1 MDANGLRAAFTRY
14 FAERGHSIV
23 PSASLIPHDPSV
35 LFTIAGM
42 VPFKPY
48 FLGEEPP
55 PWPRAT
61 SIQKCFRTPDIE
73 IIGTDTYHCTFFEML
88 GNFSFGDYFK
98 AEAIPL
104 AWELL
109 TEVFGLDGDR
119 LWITVHDS
127 DDEAEQLWID
137 KVGVRPERI
146 QRMGDAD
153 NFWAMGDTG
162 PCGPDSEIFMDL
174 GASYGDDGGPKHGG
188 DARFVEIWNLVFM
201 QYNRDAQGALSE
213 LPRKNIDTGMGLE
226 RVLPVVQGLDS
237 VFDTD
242 LFRPIIDTAASILGK
257 GYGADPVTDVALRV
271 LADHGRAFSMLVAD
285 GVLPAN
291 EGRGYVLRRVVRR
304 AVLAARRAGVD
315 KPVGPALVQAA
326 TDVLGDAYPALRAQH
341 DLIVNVV
348 AREEAGFDRTLRSGL
363 GRLEE
368 ALAGGGTVLP
378 GDVAF
383 VLHDTHGFPVELTEE
398 LARDAGV
405 EVDRA
410 GFDAAMREQRERARA
425 AAKSSRAGDEAV
437 YRELLEAEGPTTFV
451 GRGQENYEVPARV
464 VAVLEGGAGPGAGGA
479 DVSADDGT
487 DVSVDGSRVVEVFL
501 DRTPF
506 YAESGGQVGDTGTIV
521 TESGVAEVLDT
532 VNAVPGL
539 VAHRARVTG
548 EVRAGQDA
556 LATIDGERREAIRRN
571 HTATHLLHA
580 SLRAVLGDHVRQQ
593 GSLVSPEYLRF
604 DFSHHAAPTREE
616 LDEVFARAN
625 AAVLTAGAME
635 TTETSRDQAE
645 SMGAIAFFGDKY
657 GSSVRVVQAGPSSL
671 EFCGGTHVDSLGQI
685 GTVTLLSE
693 GSIGSNTRR
702 LFAVTGFVSIA
713 RALERERLVQSAA
726 ELLRSEPDE
735 LLAAI
740 VRLSERQREA
750 EKELA
755 RLRQQSSEAEAKALA
770 EGAAADGGVVVAR
783 RDDVEPDA
791 LRNLAQSIL
800 RHDGVRAVV
809 LGGSPDGT
817 KVAIVAATGG
827 TPDARELV
835 RTLGPLVGGGGG
847 GSPEVATA
855 GGKDPSGI
863 EAALAEAQ
871 RLLTA

>member
-1 MDANGLRAAFTRY
+1 MDANGLRAAFTR
-14 FAERGHSIV
+14 FFEDRGHTVV

-48 FLGEEPP
+48 FVGEEPA
-55 PWPRAT
+55 PWARAT

-98 AEAIPL
+98 AEAIPM

-109 TEVFGLDGDR
+109 TEVFGLDDER
-119 LWITVHDS
+119 LWVTVHDS
-127 DDEAEQLWID
+127 DEVAEQLWID
-137 KVGVRPERI
+137 EVGVRPERI
-146 QRMGDAD
+146 QRMGDVD
-153 NFWAMGDTG
+153 NFWTMGDTG
-162 PCGPDSEIFMDL
+162 PCGPDSEIFFDMGD
-174 GASYGDDGGPKHGG
+174 AYGHDGGPKHGG

-201 QYNRDAQGALSE
+201 QYNRDADGTLSD
-213 LPRKNIDTGMGLE
+213 LPRKNIDTGAGLE
-226 RVLPVVQGLDS
+226 RILPVLQGHDS
-237 VFDTD
+237 IFDTD
-242 LFRPIIDTAASILGK
+242 LFVPLIDAAASVLGTA
-257 GYGADPVTDVALRV
+257 YGTDAATDVALRV

-315 KPVGPALVQAA
+315 KPIGATLVQAA
-326 TDVLGDAYPALRAQH
+326 TEVLGGAYPTLRAQQ

-348 AREEAGFDRTLRSGL
+348 EREEAGFDRTLRAGL
-363 GRLEE
+363 SRLEE
-368 ALAGGGTVLP
+368 AFATGTKVLG

-383 VLHDTHGFPVELTEE
+383 TLHDTHGFPVELTEE
-398 LARDAGV
+398 LAHDAGV

-410 GFDAAMREQRERARA
+410 GFDAAMAEQRERARA
-425 AAKSSRAGDEAV
+425 AARSSRAGDEAA
-437 YRELLEAEGPTTFV
+437 YRGLLDAEGLTSFV
-451 GRGQENYEVPARV
+451 GRGPENYEVPARV
-464 VAVLEGGAGPGAGGA
+464 VAVLESDGAE
-479 DVSADDGT
+479 
-487 DVSVDGSRVVEVFL
+487 VVEIFL

-521 TESGVAEVLDT
+521 TETGIAEVSDT
-532 VNAVPGL
+532 VLAVPGL
-539 VAHRARVTG
+539 VAHRARVSG

-604 DFSHHAAPTREE
+604 DFSHHEQPTAAE

-625 AAVLTAGAME
+625 NAVLTDVGVE
-635 TTETSRDQAE
+635 TTETSREEAE
-645 SMGAIAFFGDKY
+645 DMGAIAFFGDKY
-657 GSSVRVVQAGPSSL
+657 GSSVRVVRAGSTSL

-685 GTVTLLSE
+685 GPITLVSE

-702 LFAVTGFVSIA
+702 IFALTGHASLE

-726 ELLRSEPDE
+726 DLLRTEPDE
-735 LLAAI
+735 LVAAI
-740 VRLSERQREA
+740 SRLAERQRDA
-750 EKELA
+750 ERELA
-755 RLRQQSSEAEAKALA
+755 RLRQQSSEAEAKRLA
-770 EGAAADGGVVVAR
+770 EAAGADSGVVVAR
-783 RDDVEPDA
+783 RDNVEPDA
-791 LRNLAQSIL
+791 LRTLAQAVL

-817 KVAIVAATGG
+817 KATIVAATGG
-827 TPDARELV
+827 TPDATELV
-835 RTLGPLVGGGGG
+835 RTLGAMVGGGGG
-847 GSPEVATA
+847 GSAEVALA
-855 GGKDPSGI
+855 GGRDPSQI

-871 RLLTA
+871 RLLSA

>member
-1 MDANGLRAAFTRY
+1 MDANGLRAAFTRF
-14 FAERGHSIV
+14 FAERGHTIV

-48 FLGEEPP
+48 FVGEEPA

-109 TEVFGLDGDR
+109 TEVLGHDGDR
-119 LWITVHDS
+119 LWVTVHEG
-127 DDEAEQLWID
+127 DDEAAQLWID
-137 KVGVRPERI
+137 RVGVRPERV
-146 QRMGDAD
+146 QRMGDED
-153 NFWAMGDTG
+153 NFWAMGETG

-174 GASYGDDGGPKHGG
+174 GHAYGDDGGPKHGG
-188 DARFVEIWNLVFM
+188 SDRFVEIWNLVFM
-201 QYNRDAQGALSE
+201 QFDRDASGALTD
-213 LPRKNIDTGMGLE
+213 LPRKNIDTGAGLE
-226 RVLPVVQGLDS
+226 RNLPILQGVDS

-242 LFRPIIDTAASILGK
+242 LFAPIIDTAASILGT
-257 GYGADPVTDVALRV
+257 GYGKDPETDVALRV

-304 AVLAARRAGVD
+304 AVLAARRAGVE
-315 KPVGPALVQAA
+315 KPIGPALVQAA
-326 TDVLGDAYPALRAQH
+326 TDVLGEAYPVLRAQQ

-348 AREEAGFDRTLRSGL
+348 AREEAGFDRTLRAGL
-363 GRLEE
+363 SRLEE
-368 ALAGGGTVLP
+368 ALATGTKVLE

-383 VLHDTHGFPVELTEE
+383 TLHDTHGFPVELTEE

-405 EVDRA
+405 EVDRT
-410 GFDAAMREQRERARA
+410 GFDAAMAAQRERARA
-425 AAKSSRAGDEAV
+425 AAKSTRAGDEAA
-437 YRELLEAEGPTTFV
+437 YRHLLEAEGATVFV
-451 GRGQENYEVPARV
+451 GRGLENYEVPARI
-464 VAVLEGGAGPGAGGA
+464 VAVLEGGAEARDDAKDDGAG
-479 DVSADDGT
+479 D
-487 DVSVDGSRVVEVFL
+487 RMVEIFL

-521 TESGVAEVLDT
+521 TESGIADVVDT
-532 VNAVPGL
+532 VLAVPGL
-539 VAHRARVTG
+539 VAHRARVSG
-548 EVRAGQDA
+548 ELRAGQDA

-580 SLRAVLGDHVRQQ
+580 ALRAVLGDHVRQQ

-604 DFSHHAAPTREE
+604 DFSHHAAPSRED
-616 LDEVFARAN
+616 LDAVFARAN
-625 AAVLTAGAME
+625 RAVLTGVGVD
-635 TTETSRDQAE
+635 TTETSREEAE
-645 SMGAIAFFGDKY
+645 DMGAIAFFGDKY
-657 GSSVRVVQAGPSSL
+657 GASVRVVQAGSTSL

-685 GTVTLLSE
+685 GMITLLSE

-702 LFAVTGFVSIA
+702 IFAVTGFVSIA

-726 ELLRSEPDE
+726 ELVRTEPDE

-740 VRLSERQREA
+740 GRLAERQRDA
-750 EKELA
+750 EKELG
-755 RLRQQSSEAEAKALA
+755 RLRQQSSEAEATTLA
-770 EGAAADGGVVVAR
+770 QAAAADGGVVVAR
-783 RDDVEPDA
+783 RDKVGQDD
-791 LRNLAQSIL
+791 LRSLAQAIL

-809 LGGSPDGT
+809 LGGSPDG
-817 KVAIVAATGG
+817 KSVAIVAVTGG
-827 TPDARELV
+827 TPDATQLV
-835 RTLGPLVGGGGG
+835 RALGKMVGGGGG
-847 GSPEVATA
+847 GSAEVATA
-855 GGKDPSGI
+855 GGKDPTGI

-871 RLLTA
+871 RLLSA

>member
-1 MDANGLRAAFTRY
+1 MDANGLRAAFTR
-14 FAERGHSIV
+14 FFEDRGHTVV

-48 FLGEEPP
+48 FLGEEPA

-61 SIQKCFRTPDIE
+61 SIQKCFRTADIE

-98 AEAIPL
+98 AEAIPM

-109 TEVFGLDGDR
+109 TEVLGHDGDR
-119 LWITVHDS
+119 LWVTVHDG
-127 DDEAEQLWID
+127 DDEAEQIWID
-137 KVGVRPERI
+137 GVGVRPERV
-146 QRMGDAD
+146 QRMGDED
-153 NFWAMGDTG
+153 NFWAMGETG

-174 GASYGDDGGPKHGG
+174 GESYGNEGGPKHGG
-188 DARFVEIWNLVFM
+188 SDRFVEIWNLVFM
-201 QYNRDAQGALSE
+201 QFDRDASGVLTD
-213 LPRKNIDTGMGLE
+213 LPRKNIDTGAGLE
-226 RVLPVVQGLDS
+226 RNLPILQGVDS

-242 LFRPIIDTAASILGK
+242 LFVPLIDTAASILGT
-257 GYGADPVTDVALRV
+257 GYGKDAATDVALRV

-304 AVLAARRAGVD
+304 AVLAARRAGVE
-315 KPVGPALVQAA
+315 KPVTPALVQAA
-326 TDVLGDAYPALRAQH
+326 TDVLGDAYPALRAQQ

-348 AREEAGFDRTLRSGL
+348 AREEAGFDRTLRAGL
-363 GRLEE
+363 SRLEE
-368 ALAGGGTVLP
+368 AFATGTKVLE

-383 VLHDTHGFPVELTEE
+383 TLHDTHGFPVELTEE

-410 GFDAAMREQRERARA
+410 GFDAAMAAQRARARA
-425 AAKSSRAGDEAV
+425 AAKSTRAGDEAV
-437 YRELLEAEGPTTFV
+437 YRTLLEAEGPTVFV

-464 VAVLEGGAGPGAGGA
+464 IAVLEPDPEA
-479 DVSADDGT
+479 DGDG
-487 DVSVDGSRVVEVFL
+487 DGERLVEIFL

-521 TESGVAEVLDT
+521 TESGIADVQDT
-532 VNAVPGL
+532 VLAVPGL
-539 VAHRARVTG
+539 FVHRARVSG
-548 EVRAGQDA
+548 ELRAGQDA

-580 SLRAVLGDHVRQQ
+580 ALRTVLGDHVRQQ

-604 DFSHHAAPTREE
+604 DFSHHVAPTSEE

-625 AAVLTAGAME
+625 RAVLTAVGVE
-635 TTETSRDQAE
+635 TTETSREEAE
-645 SMGAIAFFGDKY
+645 NMGAIAFFGDKY

-685 GTVTLLSE
+685 GTITLQSE

-713 RALERERLVQSAA
+713 RALERERLVQAAA
-726 ELLRSEPDE
+726 EQLRTEPDE

-740 VRLSERQREA
+740 GRLAERQREG

-755 RLRQQSSEAEAKALA
+755 RLKQQSSDAEATTLA
-770 EGAAADGGVVVAR
+770 ASAAADGGVVVAR
-783 RDDVEPDA
+783 RDKVDA
-791 LRNLAQSIL
+791 DSLRSLAQAIL

-809 LGGSPDGT
+809 LAGSPDGT
-817 KVAIVAATGG
+817 KVTIVAATGG
-827 TPDARELV
+827 TPDAGQLV

-847 GSPEVATA
+847 GSPELATA

-863 EAALAEAQ
+863 EAALGEAQ
-871 RLLTA
+871 RLLSA

>member
-1 MDANGLRAAFTRY
+1 
-14 FAERGHSIV
+14 
-23 PSASLIPHDPSV
+23 
-35 LFTIAGM
+35 
-42 VPFKPY
+42 
-48 FLGEEPP
+48 
-55 PWPRAT
+55 
-61 SIQKCFRTPDIE
+61 
-73 IIGTDTYHCTFFEML
+73 
-88 GNFSFGDYFK
+88 
-98 AEAIPL
+98 
-104 AWELL
+104 
-109 TEVFGLDGDR
+109 
-119 LWITVHDS
+119 
-127 DDEAEQLWID
+127 
-137 KVGVRPERI
+137 
-146 QRMGDAD
+146 MGDAD

-174 GASYGDDGGPKHGG
+174 GEAYGHDGGPKHGG

-201 QYNRDAQGALSE
+201 QYNRDAQGTLSE

-226 RVLPVVQGLDS
+226 RVLPVVQGHDS

-242 LFRPIIDTAASILGK
+242 LFLPIIDVAASILGT
-257 GYGADPVTDVALRV
+257 GYGADPATDVALRV

-315 KPVGPALVQAA
+315 KPIGPRLVEAA
-326 TDVLGDAYPALRAQH
+326 TEVLGEAYPALRAQQ

-348 AREEAGFDRTLRSGL
+348 AREEAGFDRTLRAGL
-363 GRLEE
+363 TRLEE
-368 ALAGGGTVLP
+368 AFSTGTKVLG

-383 VLHDTHGFPVELTEE
+383 TLHDTHGFPVELTEE

-410 GFDAAMREQRERARA
+410 GFDAAMAAQRERARA

-437 YRELLEAEGPTTFV
+437 YRALLEAEGQTSFV

-464 VAVLEGGAGPGAGGA
+464 VAVLEADADPGA
-479 DVSADDGT
+479 
-487 DVSVDGSRVVEVFL
+487 DGSRVVEVFL

-521 TESGVAEVLDT
+521 TESGVAEVVDT

-604 DFSHHAAPTREE
+604 DFSHHEQPSREE

-625 AAVLTAGAME
+625 RAVLTGIDVE
-635 TTETSRDQAE
+635 TTETSREEAE
-645 SMGAIAFFGDKY
+645 GMGAIAFFGDKY
-657 GSSVRVVQAGPSSL
+657 GSSVRVVQAGPGSL

-685 GTVTLLSE
+685 GTITLLSE

-702 LFAVTGFVSIA
+702 LFAVTGFVSIQ
-713 RALERERLVQSAA
+713 RALERERLVQAAA
-726 ELLRSEPDE
+726 ELVRTEPDE

-740 VRLSERQREA
+740 TRLSERQRDA

-755 RLRQQSSEAEAKALA
+755 RLRQQSSEAEATTLA
-770 EGAAADGGVVVAR
+770 EAAAADGGVVVAR
-783 RDDVEPDA
+783 RDKVDPDA